1 MKSDYKSFIRK
12 IWRMVDSKEPI
23 DCFYERYKFFLID
36 LYHAEGKIVTGKLF
50 GKIRLPI
57 HKKQFLINQKIL

>member
-36 LYHAEGKIVTGKLF
+36 LYHAEEIENAK
-50 GKIRLPI
+50 RL
-57 HKKQFLINQKIL
+57 KNCTEKAVERFE